1 MPESTTQAKL
11 PNAGDEAAACNPRL
25 RFILRCRH
33 RIVLWALIFLIAP
46 APVTTFF
53 GFALNGNDVTGD
65 LRTNL
70 LFTGF
75 IALLTSFLAYLALR
89 QTVVELHDTRQL
101 ISHRRVLGW
110 AYGRVSIDAAQIR
123 KIFVEFDSDR
133 DPHLVVETS
142 GDRHVLDFNEY
153 AATMEIVAKRL
164 SSALDLEQRS

>member
-33 RIVLWALIFLIAP
+33 RIG
-46 APVTTFF
+46 F
-53 GFALNGNDVTGD
+53 GTLNGNDVTGD